1 MNTEQ
6 LRQLIREIA
15 GKGILPTYV
24 AKVDSVGGGVCSV
37 TRVADAMTLDGVR
50 LNASGDDSVGLVL
63 TPKTGSHVLVSSI
76 DGVSWFV
83 CQCSELESVT
93 FNGGTLGG
101 LVKIQELTDRLN
113 QLVEAFN
120 SHTHTVST
128 TGSASAQTGTAA
140 AIINRVSRFDKS
152 DYENEKIKQ

>member
-1 MNTEQ
+1 MNAEQ
-6 LRQLIREIA
+6 IRKLIREIA

-24 AKVDSVGGGVCSV
+24 AIVNRVSGGNCSV
-37 TRVADAMTLDGVR
+37 TRVADGMQLDGVR

-101 LVKIQELTDRLN
+101 LVKIQELTDKLN
-113 QLVEAFN
+113 SLVEAFN
-120 SHTHTVST
+120 SHTHTVT
-128 TGSASAQTGTAA
+128 TSGTAAAQEGTAA
-140 AIINRVSRFDKS
+140 AIINRLSMFNKS